1 MQNIFRILLI
11 SACTWL
17 ALNAQAAAGQD
28 SNDRLRIIVTSDGEI
43 DDQCSLVRFLLYSN
57 EWDIEA
63 FVTSS
68 SQYHWHGHRWP
79 GDDWYKPF
87 YEAYGKVWP
96 NLLKHDSRYP
106 SVSELE
112 KITFL
117 GNVETEGE
125 MDKVTAGSQRIAEIL
140 LDKSDPRPIWLQA
153 WGGTNTIARALKT
166 IEEEHPEE
174 MERVAKKMLFYF
186 IWEQDDTYQRYI
198 LPHWGKYNI
207 PTIIC
212 DQFEAVAYRWKNT
225 LPDSLHRYYDGAFM
239 KKHILEDHGELCA
252 AYPAHD
258 NGDFRSE
265 GDSPAYF
272 HVIPTGLRS
281 HENPGWGGWGGRFVK
296 VRQNTWYD
304 PVPVKD
310 YVYPEGRW
318 SGNTAWG
325 RQATRPKSGVT
336 REEYMP
342 YFKPTG
348 RWSKA
353 LQHDFAARADWC
365 VKSYDEANH
374 QPVVKCNKENIY
386 ARPGEKIRLSAKGTY
401 DPDGDYL
408 TYRWWHYK
416 EAGTVTGEPDLSSAD
431 KQETYV
437 TVPADA
443 TEGSV
448 MHIILEVTDSGTP
461 SLTRYARVVV
471 NVTSRLMSQR
481 MADAEMI
488 RFPEAWQTDSARR
501 PAFGYCQGL
510 EMKAMH
516 MLADKMDEMGQKAEA
531 DRYRNYAL
539 SYTDMFV
546 REDGTIL
553 NYDYVNGRRNLDM
566 INSGKVLFN
575 AYKITGE
582 ERYRKAIHL
591 LYSAIEKHPRNSY
604 GGFWHKENY
613 PWQMWLDGLYM
624 CAPFLAQYGKEFGKP
639 ECIDDAIHQ
648 CLLVRKH
655 MRDKKTGLYYHAW
668 DEKKV
673 QRWCDPATGLSH
685 HFWGRSMGWWMMA
698 VTDVLDFVPENHP
711 KRGELIA
718 ILDDLAATM
727 LKFRKDGCWYQLVN
741 LQDRHPNYKEGTVTS
756 MMLYCYTKA
765 LQKGYISRRKYKDV
779 PMEIYSAIQQ
789 HLFSVDSNGLPDLTQ
804 CCKVAGLG
812 GNPYRDGSFEYYM
825 SEPIRSNDP
834 KAVGPFIMA
843 CIMLGL

>member
-1 MQNIFRILLI
+1 MRHIKIHLTAIFAFAIALLPV
-11 SACTWL
+11 
-17 ALNAQAAAGQD
+17 Q
-28 SNDRLRIIVTSDGEI
+28 LRAEERQRVIVTSDAEI
-43 DDQCSLVRFLLYSN
+43 DDECSLARFILYLN
-57 EWDIEA
+57 DFDVEA
-63 FVTSS
+63 IISSS
-68 SQYHWHGHRWP
+68 SQYHAHDHNWA
-79 GDDWYKPF
+79 GDTWYVP
-87 YEAYGKVWP
+87 YMQAYREVYP
-96 NLLKHDSRYP
+96 NLVKHDRRYP
-106 SVSELE
+106 SPDAVD
-112 KITFL
+112 KMFYM
-117 GNVETEGE
+117 GNVDTVDE
-125 MDKVTAGSQRIAEIL
+125 MEKVTPGSQRIVEVL
-140 LDKSDPRPIWLQA
+140 LDKSDPRPVWLQA

-174 MERVAKKMLFYF
+174 MERVAKKIRFYF
-186 IWEQDDTYQRYI
+186 IWEQDNTYQQYI
-198 LPHWGKYNI
+198 RKVWGKYNI
-207 PTIIC
+207 PTIIS
-212 DQFEAVAYRWKNT
+212 DQFIAYFYHWKKY
-225 LPDSLHRYYDGAFM
+225 LPSDIQKHLDGTWMNRNILKGHGPLCSLY
-239 KKHILEDHGELCA
+239 K
-252 AYPAHD
+252 AHD

-272 HVIPTGLRS
+272 HVIPVGLRS
-281 HENPGWGGWGGRFVK
+281 YENPGWGGWGGRFVK
-296 VRQNTWYD
+296 IRENTWLD
-304 PVPVKD
+304 PVQEPG
-310 YVYPEGRW
+310 YEYPSGRW
-318 SGNTAWG
+318 YTSNAWG
-325 RQATRPKSGVT
+325 RTRLKKEIPNDT
-336 REEYMP
+336 MLTEYLSPMW
-342 YFKPTG
+342 
-348 RWSKA
+348 RWTEP
-353 LQHDFAARADWC
+353 LQNDFAARADWC
-365 VKSYDEANH
+365 VSSYAEANH
-374 QPVVKCNKENIY
+374 QPVVKCDKENIY
-386 ARPGEKIRLSAKGTY
+386 ARPGECIRLSAKGTA
-401 DPDGDYL
+401 DPDGDRL
-408 TYRWWHYK
+408 TYRWWHYR
-416 EAGTVTGEPDLSSAD
+416 EAGTVTGESKIASPA
-431 KQETYV
+431 KPETYV

-443 TEGSV
+443 AEGSV
-448 MHIILEVTDSGTP
+448 IHILLEVTDDGTP
-461 SLTRYARVVV
+461 ALTRYARVVI

-481 MADAEMI
+481 VADAEMI

-516 MLADKMDEMGQKAEA
+516 MLADKMDELGQKAEA
-531 DRYRNYAL
+531 DRYRRYAL

-566 INSGKVLFN
+566 INSGKVLFD
-575 AYKITGE
+575 AYRITGE
-582 ERYRKAIHL
+582 ERYRKAISL
-591 LYSAIEKHPRNSY
+591 LHSAIEKHPRNSY

-655 MRDKKTGLYYHAW
+655 MRDEKTGLYYHAW

-685 HFWGRSMGWWMMA
+685 HFWGRSIGWWMMA

-711 KRGELIA
+711 QRAELIA

-727 LKFRKDGCWYQLVN
+727 LKYRKDGCWYQLVN
-741 LQDRHPNYKEGTVTS
+741 LQDRRPNYKEGTVTS

-765 LQKGYISRRKYKDV
+765 LQKGYISRKKYKDV

-789 HLFSVDSNGLPDLTQ
+789 HLFSIDSSGLPNLTQ

>member
-1 MQNIFRILLI
+1 MRQIKFYLTAIFAFAVVLSPMPMQAEER
-11 SACTWL
+11 
-17 ALNAQAAAGQD
+17 Q
-28 SNDRLRIIVTSDGEI
+28 RVIVTSDAEI
-43 DDQCSLVRFLLYSN
+43 DDECSLARFMLYLN
-57 EWDIEA
+57 DFDVEA
-63 FVTSS
+63 IISSS
-68 SQYHWHGHRWP
+68 SQYHAHDHNWA
-79 GDDWYKPF
+79 GDTWYVP
-87 YEAYGKVWP
+87 YMHAYREVYP
-96 NLLKHDSRYP
+96 NLVKHDPNYP
-106 SVSELE
+106 SPDAVEQM
-112 KITFL
+112 FYM
-117 GNVETEGE
+117 GNVDTVDE
-125 MDKVTAGSQRIAEIL
+125 MEKVTPGSQRIVDVL
-140 LDKSDPRPIWLQA
+140 LDKSDSRPVWLQA

-166 IEEEHPEE
+166 IEEEHPAE
-174 MERVAKKMLFYF
+174 MERVAAKIRFYF
-186 IWEQDDTYQRYI
+186 IWEQDNTYQQYI
-198 LPHWGKYNI
+198 RKVWGKYNI
-207 PTIIC
+207 PTIIS
-212 DQFEAVAYRWKNT
+212 DQFIAYFYHWKKY
-225 LPDSLHRYYDGAFM
+225 LPSDIQKHLDGTWMNRNILKGHGPLCSLY
-239 KKHILEDHGELCA
+239 K
-252 AYPAHD
+252 AHD

-272 HVIPTGLRS
+272 HVIPVGLRS
-281 HENPGWGGWGGRFVK
+281 YENPGWGGWGGRFVK
-296 VRQNTWYD
+296 VRENTWLDEVHEGGYE
-304 PVPVKD
+304 
-310 YVYPEGRW
+310 YPSGRW
-318 SGNTAWG
+318 YTSNAWG
-325 RQATRPKSGVT
+325 RTRLKTEIPNDT
-336 REEYMP
+336 MLTEYLRPMW
-342 YFKPTG
+342 
-348 RWSKA
+348 RWA
-353 LQHDFAARADWC
+353 EPLQNDFAARADWC
-365 VKSYDEANH
+365 VSSYAEANH
-374 QPVVKCNKENIY
+374 QPVVKCDKENIY
-386 ARPGEKIRLSAKGTY
+386 ARPGERIRLSAKGTY
-401 DPDGDYL
+401 DPDGDHL
-408 TYRWWHYK
+408 TYRWWHYR
-416 EAGTVTGEPDLSSAD
+416 EAGTVTGEPKIASPA
-431 KQETYV
+431 KPETYV

-443 TEGSV
+443 AEGSV
-448 MHIILEVTDSGTP
+448 MHIILEVTDDGTP
-461 SLTRYARVVV
+461 ALTRYARVVI

-481 MADAEMI
+481 VADAEMI

-531 DRYRNYAL
+531 DRYRRYAL

-604 GGFWHKENY
+604 GGFWHKETY

-624 CAPFLAQYGKEFGKP
+624 CAPFLAQYGMEYGKP

-648 CLLVRKH
+648 CLLIRKH
-655 MRDKKTGLYYHAW
+655 LRDEKTGLYYHAW

-685 HFWGRSMGWWMMA
+685 HFWGRSIGWWMMA

-765 LQKGYISRRKYKDV
+765 LQKGYISRKKYKDV